1 MVGCIMREMPWVASQ
16 PERIRRNM
24 KTTSKGS
31 GSDTGAIPG
40 RSPRA
45 VGRLGV
51 GKYQGHRALITDG
64 VIFSVAVSDID
75 PPFGY
80 WAAMLPSGKPRT
92 ALLLGLG
99 GGTLAHMLSRRFH
112 HIRITGIDNDP
123 DLLTFAREHF
133 DLDLPNLKVVVTDAF
148 DYVTR
153 CRRRFDFVAVDLFV
167 GSAFE
172 RGVLSPDF
180 LRRLNAIRSDDG
192 EIAINLYRD
201 RCASAYLAQ
210 IRRVLPVSRVDR
222 LPCNVIAHCCPAPVL
237 QRPK

>member
-1 MVGCIMREMPWVASQ
+1 MGCLATGTD
-16 PERIRRNM
+16 RRNM
-24 KTTSKGS
+24 KITSKGL
-31 GSDTGAIPG
+31 GSHTVPIPG
-40 RSPRA
+40 KSPRA

-64 VIFSVAVSDID
+64 VIFSVAVSDSD

-99 GGTLAHMLSRRFH
+99 GGTLAHLLRRRFR

-133 DLDLPNLKVVVTDAF
+133 DLNLPNLKVVVTDAF

-201 RCASAYLAQ
+201 KCASAYLAR
-210 IRRVLPVSRVDR
+210 IRRILPVSRVDC
-222 LPCNVIAHCCPAPVL
+222 LPCNLIAHCCPAPVL
-237 QRPK
+237 PRPK

>member
-1 MVGCIMREMPWVASQ
+1 
-16 PERIRRNM
+16 M
-24 KTTSKGS
+24 KATSKGA
-31 GSDTGAIPG
+31 GSHTIAIPG
-40 RSPRA
+40 KSPHA

-64 VIFSVAVSDID
+64 VIFSVAVSDND

-99 GGTLAHMLSRRFH
+99 GGTLAHLLHRRFPD
-112 HIRITGIDNDP
+112 IRITGIDNDP
-123 DLLTFAREHF
+123 DLLTFARKHF
-133 DLDLPNLKVVVTDAF
+133 HLDLPNLKVVVTNAF

-153 CRRRFDFVAVDLFV
+153 CRRRFEFVAVDLFV

-172 RGVLSPDF
+172 RGVLSSDF
-180 LRRLNAIRSDDG
+180 LRRLDAIRSNDG

-201 RCASAYLAQ
+201 KCSSAYLAR
-210 IRRVLPVSRVDR
+210 IRRILPVSRVDR

-237 QRPK
+237 PRLE